1 MRDIREEEKWLS
13 RYIDELED
21 LDYEMLE
28 EIDAEDEKTK
38 AESNYTKYI
47 RKEAARRVRSG
58 WELRTD
64 NRKPAGQSPLK
75 PKTTVPKLPKVNG
88 PNKPKSIHGDPP
100 YEAPLGKSWMFVDET
115 KPKK

>member
-28 EIDAEDEKTK
+28 EIEAEEKKTE
-38 AESNYTKYI
+38 AESKYANYIT
-47 RKEAARRVRSG
+47 KEAARKVRSG
-58 WELRTD
+58 WKLRTD
-64 NRKPAGQSPLK
+64 NRKPDGQSFPK
-75 PKTTVPKLPKVNG
+75 PKTTIPKLPKVNS

-100 YEAPLGKSWMFVDET
+100 YEAPVGKSWMYKDEI